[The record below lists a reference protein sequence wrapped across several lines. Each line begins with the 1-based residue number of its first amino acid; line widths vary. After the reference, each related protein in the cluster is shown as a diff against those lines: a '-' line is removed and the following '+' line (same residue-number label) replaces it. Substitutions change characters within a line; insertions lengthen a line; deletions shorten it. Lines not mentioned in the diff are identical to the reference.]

1 MNPNLKLIAAVVAI
15 AMLPAPTLAQEATK
29 ASAQRVVSII
39 KADKAKTD
47 TYCQLA
53 SLSEQL
59 DDAEEKKDN
68 KRADEL
74 GDQMEAQEKKLGP
87 EYAALMTGMAKLKQ
101 DSKEVQEISTAL
113 DSLEELCKK

>member
-39 KADKAKTD
+39 KADKAKTAA
-47 TYCQLA
+47 YCQIA

-59 DDAEEKKDN
+59 DAAEEKKDN
-68 KRADEL
+68 KRIDEL
-74 GDQMEAQEKKLGP
+74 GGQMEELEKKLGP
-87 EYAALMTGMAKLKQ
+87 EYAALMAGMQNVKE
-101 DSKEVQEISTAL
+101 DSKEANDINEAL
-113 DSLEELCKK
+113 DGLEEICKK